1 MFGLIISVFI
11 FTQREEIC
19 VMSDSKSSDDVEMIS
34 IRGSKN
40 TEEEEEEKGDDI
52 ESGSKHEQQPIN
64 FGSLMVV

>member
-1 MFGLIISVFI
+1 
-11 FTQREEIC
+11 
-19 VMSDSKSSDDVEMIS
+19 MSDSKSSDDVEMIS

-40 TEEEEEEKGDDI
+40 TEEEEEKGDDI

>member
-1 MFGLIISVFI
+1 
-11 FTQREEIC
+11 
-19 VMSDSKSSDDVEMIS
+19 MSDSKSSDDVEMIS
-34 IRGSKN
+34 IRSSKN